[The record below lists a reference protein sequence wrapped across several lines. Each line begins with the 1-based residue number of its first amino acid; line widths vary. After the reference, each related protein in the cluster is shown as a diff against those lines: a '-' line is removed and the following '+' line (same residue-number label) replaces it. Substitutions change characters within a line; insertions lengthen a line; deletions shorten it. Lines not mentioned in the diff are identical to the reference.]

1 MPSAYEAL
9 QRLKAAQKV
18 RREAKE
24 KWDAA
29 FDQFLED
36 SQRPLGLRDLMFALA
51 VIARIVDRAL
61 ESYKETSL
69 PLTSG
74 LNSDIGGAP
83 RSRDRNRAQ
92 MKVFETLFHEVTR
105 KVGFLPDN
113 HCADLFRT
121 RE

>member
-61 ESYKETSL
+61 GKLQGNIVATNL
-69 PLTSG
+69 
-74 LNSDIGGAP
+74 
-83 RSRDRNRAQ
+83 
-92 MKVFETLFHEVTR
+92 
-105 KVGFLPDN
+105 
-113 HCADLFRT
+113 RT
-121 RE
+121 EL